1 MLLEW
6 CKQVVKCPRQDDIVI
21 HAAQKG
27 DDNHAK
33 AYTCSK
39 ITHILGKRCHDN
51 LRRFWDTRK
60 LTFTQKEN
68 LKL

>member
-21 HAAQKG
+21 HAAQRG

-39 ITHILGKRCHDN
+39 ITHILGKDVMIIYVV
-51 LRRFWDTRK
+51 FG
-60 LTFTQKEN
+60 TQES
-68 LKL
+68 